1 MDRKGPFANDRDEP
15 SEYMK
20 AVQIVRRLEKQY
32 EHLSMEERHGCV
44 AKDIRQM
51 DVPEEMRQRL
61 LREFG

>member
-1 MDRKGPFANDRDEP
+1 MDRKGPFTKDRDEP

-44 AKDIRQM
+44 VEDIRQM